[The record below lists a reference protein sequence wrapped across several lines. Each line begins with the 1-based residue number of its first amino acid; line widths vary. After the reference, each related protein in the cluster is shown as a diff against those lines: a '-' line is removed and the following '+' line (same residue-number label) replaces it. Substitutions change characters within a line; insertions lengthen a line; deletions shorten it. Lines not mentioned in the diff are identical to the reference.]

1 MNARRDDNMAPAS
14 RYCDGKKPTGHRDGV
29 PNGYIDPMTPA
40 QCRAARGLL
49 NWSED
54 RLASAAGIKIS
65 VVRDFEKD
73 RAVPRATAQL
83 LQRVFEAAGIEFSD
97 HGAPGVRQQPAPA
110 VLRIDELNASNDE

>member
-1 MNARRDDNMAPAS
+1 M
-14 RYCDGKKPTGHRDGV
+14 
-29 PNGYIDPMTPA
+29 DPMTPA

-65 VVRDFEKD
+65 VVQDFEKD
-73 RAVPRATAQL
+73 KAVPRATAQL
-83 LQRVFEAAGIEFSD
+83 LQRAFEAAGIEFSD
-97 HGAPGVRQQPAPA
+97 HGAPGVRQQPAPS

>member
-1 MNARRDDNMAPAS
+1 MAISAQ
-14 RYCDGKKPTGHRDGV
+14 DGYV
-29 PNGYIDPMTPA
+29 AAMTPG

-54 RLASAAGIKIS
+54 RLASAAGIE
-65 VVRDFEKD
+65 VFVLRDFEGEK
-73 RAVPRATAQL
+73 AVPRMSAQA

-110 VLRIDELNASNDE
+110 VLRLDELNASNDD